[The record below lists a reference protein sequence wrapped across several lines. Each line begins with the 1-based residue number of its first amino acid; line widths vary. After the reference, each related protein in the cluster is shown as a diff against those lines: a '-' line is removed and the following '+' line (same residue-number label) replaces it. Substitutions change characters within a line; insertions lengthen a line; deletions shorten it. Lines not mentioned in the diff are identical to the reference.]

1 MVASNAQIND
11 PTAGSTVRQP
21 RGAVRING
29 NLAPGWID
37 FSVTNNT
44 YFEADTFRVT
54 YSATALTK
62 MVGPDA
68 LYDATWFSEI
78 TTDTFIEILAA
89 AHVTNPAKPDPSEM
103 TSLIYGRI
111 DDIEY
116 NPKLRTITLTGRD
129 LTGALI
135 DAKVPRDYTNQ
146 TASYIATDLAN
157 QHNLTPVITA
167 TQGRVGTAQPNGDV
181 ELIQTE
187 GSDWDLL
194 ASLAR
199 QAGFICYVQQQSLY
213 FQPESSDPDTYQ
225 ITWTPPTTGV
235 GYPTASV
242 VDLTFSRS
250 LTIVKGVTVKAMS
263 PGRINKPSVTR
274 YYPTAPK
281 SITPGKATPYGPT
294 TLYTYRLAADMTPS
308 AVEQFALSRYKL
320 ITSHAMKLTA
330 RLPADGLLAPRGV
343 IINVNGTGT
352 AYDQTYYPRSVTRT
366 MSFGDGYSMTVEA
379 QNFTPNLASVF
390 SDEASQ

>member
-1 MVASNAQIND
+1 VK
-11 PTAGSTVRQP
+11 
-21 RGAVRING
+21 ING
-29 NLAPGWID
+29 NNVPGWID

-54 YSATALTK
+54 YSATALTQ
-62 MVGPDA
+62 MVAPDA

-78 TTDTFIEILAA
+78 ATDTFVEILAA
-89 AHVTNPAKPDPSEM
+89 VRVSNPDKPDPSEM
-103 TSLIYGRI
+103 SSLIYGRV

-135 DAKVPRDYTNQ
+135 DAKLPRDYTNQ
-146 TASYIATDLAN
+146 SASYIATDLAS
-157 QHNLTPVITA
+157 QHNLIPVVTA
-167 TQGRVGTAQPNGDV
+167 TTGRVGTTQPNGDV
-181 ELIQTE
+181 ELIQTQ

-194 ASLAR
+194 AMLAR
-199 QAGFICYVQQQSLY
+199 QAGFICYVEQQGLY
-213 FQPESSDPDTYQ
+213 FQPESGDPDTYQ
-225 ITWTPPTTGV
+225 ITWTPPTKDV
-235 GYPTASV
+235 DYPTASV

-263 PGRINKPSVTR
+263 PGHANKASVTR

-281 SITPGKATPYGPT
+281 AITPGKATAYGPT
-294 TLYTYRLAADMTPS
+294 TLYTYWLPADMSTV
-308 AVEQFALSRYKL
+308 AVENFAINQYKL

-330 RLPADGLLAPRGV
+330 RLPADGVLAPRGV

-366 MSFGDGYSMTVEA
+366 LSVEEGYAMTVEA
-379 QNFTPNLASVF
+379 QNFTPNLAVES
-390 SDEASQ
+390 SDVGAA

>member
-1 MVASNAQIND
+1 MTASSAQIND
-11 PTAGSTVRQP
+11 PRAGSAVRQP
-21 RGAVRING
+21 RGAVKING
-29 NLAPGWID
+29 NVVPGWID

-54 YSATALTK
+54 YSATALTR
-62 MVGPDA
+62 MVAPDA

-78 TTDTFIEILAA
+78 ATDTYIEVLAA
-89 AHVTNPAKPDPSEM
+89 VRVSNPDKPDPSEM

-135 DAKVPRDYTNQ
+135 DAKVPRDYVNQ
-146 TASYIATDLAN
+146 TASSIATDLAK
-157 QHNLTPVITA
+157 QHNLTPVVTA
-167 TQGRVGTAQPNGDV
+167 IKGAVGTAQPNGDV

-194 ASLAR
+194 AALAR

-225 ITWTPPTTGV
+225 ITWTPPTKDV
-235 GYPTASV
+235 GDPIASV

-263 PGRINKPSVTR
+263 SGRINKPSVTR

-281 SITPGKATPYGPT
+281 SITPGKATAYGPT
-294 TLYTYRLAADMTPS
+294 TLYTYRLPADMTPN

-330 RLPADGLLAPRGV
+330 RLPGDGVLAPRGV
-343 IINVNGTGT
+343 IIKVSGTGT

-366 MSFGDGYSMTVEA
+366 LSVEEGYSMTVEA